1 MPYKNQIGDNEIN
14 QFYKNYLSKVPESTE
29 LISGFVENAEA
40 FLNMI
45 IDIPD
50 DKLDYAY
57 DEGKWNIKEVIQHII
72 DTERV
77 FMYRCFRIGR
87 RDTTPLPGF
96 DQDVFALNCG
106 ANRKSKEDLIEEF
119 KATRKHSYII
129 AKSLTEEDLASF
141 GVSSGSEVTARAI
154 AFTTIGHCKY
164 HMDILVERYKI

>member
-1 MPYKNQIGDNEIN
+1 MPYKNQIEDNEISS
-14 QFYKNYLSKVPESTE
+14 FYKNYLSKVDEDKD
-29 LISGFVENAEA
+29 LVNGFIENAEA
-40 FLNMI
+40 FLNMVVE
-45 IDIPD
+45 IPD

-57 DEGKWNIKEVIQHII
+57 DEGKWTVKEVIQHII

-77 FMYRCFRIGR
+77 FMYRCFRIAR

-96 DQDVFALNCG
+96 DQEVFAPNCG
-106 ANRKSKEDLIEEF
+106 ANRKSREDLIEEF

-141 GVSSGSEVTARAI
+141 GTSSGSEVTARAI

-164 HMDILVERYKI
+164 HMDILQERYKI